1 MNQPPLTSDV
11 EATRAQL
18 KTKTIGV
25 LMGGLSGER
34 EVSFRS
40 GRNCLRAL
48 QARGYNA
55 IGIDAL
61 RDVAQ
66 RLEEEE
72 VEVAFLALHGRFG
85 EDGTIQGLLE
95 MMGIPYTGSG
105 VLASA
110 LGMNKIA
117 AKKVVRGSGV
127 PTPDYLEIGPHDDL
141 DGACDR
147 VEAELGL
154 PVMLKPVEEGSS
166 LGVAK
171 CHDRAQ
177 FRSAVE
183 KGRDAFGA
191 VFVEKFVTGTEITVG
206 VLEQFA
212 GSTNSS
218 AICATEDAVS
228 CRPAGPGG
236 RGFLVQRALIALPI
250 LEVVPHNEFYDY
262 EAKYTEGM
270 TDFVLPARLAPDVY
284 AEAELLAVAAF
295 KAVGCRGYARVDM
308 MVDAAGTP
316 WFVEVNTLP
325 GMTDTSDL
333 PAQALAAGISYDD
346 LVETILLTAVS

>member
-1 MNQPPLTSDV
+1 MNQPPATSDL

-40 GRNCLRAL
+40 GKNCLSAL

-66 RLEEEE
+66 RLDEEE

-95 MMGIPYTGSG
+95 MMDIPYTGSG

-141 DGACDR
+141 DEACDR

-166 LGVAK
+166 LGVSK
-171 CHDRAQ
+171 CHDSAEL
-177 FRSAVE
+177 RSAVE
-183 KGRDAFGA
+183 NGRGSFGA
-191 VFVEKFVTGTEITVG
+191 VFVEEFVTGTEITVG
-206 VLEQFA
+206 VLEQ
-212 GSTNSS
+212 
-218 AICATEDAVS
+218 
-228 CRPAGPGG
+228 
-236 RGFLVQRALIALPI
+236 RGTAIALPI
-250 LEVVPHNEFYDY
+250 LELVPHNEFYDY

-284 AEAELLAVAAF
+284 AEAERMAVAAF

-333 PAQALAAGISYDD
+333 PAQARAAGISYED